1 MVGNCKQLQAR
12 LYKVYTIGKNNVKQ
26 FRKSLTLFIMKF
38 SDYMSN
44 HFIIQK
50 LINITEIMDATWS
63 TGVYAN

>member
-12 LYKVYTIGKNNVKQ
+12 LYKVSTIGKNNVKQ